1 MFTNNKKYAKKIK
14 KAEKCVVYENAV
26 RELFGCE
33 PVSYTH
39 LDVYKRQVCHQ
50 GTGADHPE
58 RNAEFYKNVSGCK
71 PAEAYSG
78 GGDSH
83 WLLHTSYV

>member
-1 MFTNNKKYAKKIK
+1 MIVDERMRTYINSLDMGNTPFL
-14 KAEKCVVYENAV
+14 E
-26 RELFGCE
+26 ELE
-33 PVSYTH
+33 
-39 LDVYKRQVCHQ
+39 QICHQ

-58 RNAEFYKNVSGCK
+58 RNAELYKNVSGCK

-83 WLLHTSYV
+83 WLLHTSYVRIWSGGSCKS